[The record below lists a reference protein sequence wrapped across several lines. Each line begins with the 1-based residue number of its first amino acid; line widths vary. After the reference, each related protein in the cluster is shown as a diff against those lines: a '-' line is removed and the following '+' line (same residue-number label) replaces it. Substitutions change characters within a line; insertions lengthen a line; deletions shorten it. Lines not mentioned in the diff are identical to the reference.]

1 MISRDLLHT
10 YFCQGRLCCC
20 QHIHLVKDEP
30 VFTRQCYMLK
40 FYFKHL
46 KNHKADKQ
54 KGEDP
59 PPPKLSPVL
68 FQNEFYFY
76 TFFKTLFCI
85 AQSKQCLTKLCK
97 ENGAKHTK
105 IPAYILSFPMQIK
118 NPQTLSFIRHWS
130 MLNRFTIAIA
140 LSDQMENYWNAY
152 LFSIIY
158 SKRHPVLPQLKL
170 KIMWGRDSRWCF
182 CGA

>member
-20 QHIHLVKDEP
+20 QHIHLMKDEP

-40 FYFKHL
+40 FDFKRL

-54 KGEDP
+54 KGEAP
-59 PPPKLSPVL
+59 PP
-68 FQNEFYFY
+68 Q
-76 TFFKTLFCI
+76 TFTTSFSKWILLLYIFKNSFCI
-85 AQSKQCLTKLCK
+85 GQSKQCLTKLCK
-97 ENGAKHTK
+97 ENRAKHTK

-140 LSDQMENYWNAY
+140 LSDQMENYWNAH
-152 LFSIIY
+152 LLSIIY
-158 SKRHPVLPQLKL
+158 SKRHPVLPQLKKNYVRQGLTLVLLRCL
-170 KIMWGRDSRWCF
+170 K
-182 CGA
+182 